1 MQNQQSAMMP
11 FDNHKAAASYDEK
24 AAGLASSREALF
36 SLMCL
41 IFAELPAEARILCVG
56 VGTGTEMIAL
66 AQAFPQCHFT
76 AVEPASAMLDICR
89 QKAEENGTT
98 SRCTFHEGYLDSLPA
113 SDPFDAATCLLVSQ
127 FLKEAAER
135 IHFFNQIAQRLYLG
149 GILISSDLVLGLS
162 APIHQSLIEVWLR
175 MLGGSGWG
183 EEDIKRMRT
192 AWSLHLAALT
202 PPEIEAIIAAGGF
215 DTPVL
220 FFQTLFIHA
229 WFSKRTA
236 LDLEASTV
244 A

>member
-89 QKAEENGTT
+89 QKAEENGIT
-98 SRCTFHEGYLDSLPA
+98 SRCTFHEGYLDSLPV

-135 IHFFNQIAQRLYLG
+135 SHFFNQIAQRLYLG

-183 EEDIKRMRT
+183 EEDIERMRT